1 MVRLKVIARIIHD
14 EVNVKDAESST
25 QSPANLSLSDEKKL
39 IEMVDE
45 PENISIGILANQIK
59 ARFQRINRE

>member
-1 MVRLKVIARIIHD
+1 MVRLKVIARIVHE

-25 QSPANLSLSDEKKL
+25 QSPA
-39 IEMVDE
+39 
-45 PENISIGILANQIK
+45 ENVSIGILANQIK